1 MKIVLT
7 GGGTGGH
14 FYPLIAVAEE
24 LNKLSDEEKLAD
36 LSLYFFSDSPYD
48 ERALFENQITFK
60 RVGAGK
66 RRITS
71 GIASRLSNF
80 VDLFKT
86 GWGIINAIITLYSVY
101 PDVVFGKGGYASF
114 PTLFAAKFLRIPTVI
129 HESDVIPGRVNLWA
143 KKFAKKI
150 GIAYQE
156 SITYFPKEKTAL
168 VGIPIRKLLLTT
180 SHKDV
185 ALNYLGLEENVPA
198 ILILGGSSG
207 AQRVNQAIIDSLNE
221 LVPNFQIIHQTGK
234 NNITECVNL
243 SNVILEKNPFKARY
257 KPYPFLTEA
266 GLKEAAGVARVVI
279 TRAGSTSIFEI
290 ANWGIP
296 SIVIPIPESISR
308 DQTQNAVAYSSTGAA
323 TLMEEHNLSP
333 HLLVAEISRIV
344 GDERIWQTMSQA
356 AKGFARPDSAKVM
369 SEEILKITLSH
380 EQ

>member
-24 LNKLSDEEKLAD
+24 LNKLSDEERLAD
-36 LSLYFFSDSPYD
+36 VSLFYFSDSPYD

-66 RRITS
+66 RRITG
-71 GIASRLSNF
+71 GIGSKLRNF
-80 VDLFKT
+80 FDLFRT
-86 GWGIINAIITLYSVY
+86 GIGIINAIIALYSVY

-114 PTLFAAKFLRIPTVI
+114 PTLFAARFLRIPTVI

-143 KKFAKKI
+143 KGFAKKI
-150 GIAYQE
+150 GIAYPE
-156 SITYFPKEKTAL
+156 SETYFPKEKTAL

-185 ALNYLGLEENVPA
+185 AENYLGLEQNIPA

-207 AQRVNQAIIDSLNE
+207 AQRVNQAVIDALID

-234 NNITECVNL
+234 NNISDCVNL
-243 SNVILEKNPFKARY
+243 AQVILEKSPFKSRY

-279 TRAGSTSIFEI
+279 TRAGSTTIFET

-296 SIVIPIPESISR
+296 AIVIPIPESVSR
-308 DQTQNAVAYSSTGAA
+308 DQTQNALAYSSTGAA
-323 TLMEEHNLSP
+323 TLMEERNLSP
-333 HLLVAEISRIV
+333 HLLVAEIGRIT
-344 GDERIWQTMSQA
+344 GNDRLWQTMSQA
-356 AKGFARPDSAKVM
+356 AKAFARPDSAQVM
-369 SEEILKITLSH
+369 SEEILKIALSH